1 MYKTTR
7 CWDEFYL
14 KGRFRVSFCYF
25 GLSENGNSSETG
37 SIFALVEMK
46 VQQGDR

>member
-14 KGRFRVSFCYF
+14 KGRFRVSFFYF
-25 GLSENGNSSETG
+25 GLSENGNSSETC
-37 SIFALVEMK
+37 SVSAPKEMK